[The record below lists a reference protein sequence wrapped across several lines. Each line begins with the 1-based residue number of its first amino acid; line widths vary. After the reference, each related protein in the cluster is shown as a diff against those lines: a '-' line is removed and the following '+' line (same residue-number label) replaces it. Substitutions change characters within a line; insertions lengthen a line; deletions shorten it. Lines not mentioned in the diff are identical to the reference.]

1 MQVGVKG
8 TPEQVAELTEKIGSL
23 VTLSELKITHLGSYD
38 LIFDLD
44 FDLDRMFWTDYL
56 ELEDTPIILG
66 TVGLQLEGLFAEYAV
81 KPNSEIIGMNTLPTF
96 INIELAE
103 VCLVHPDDQVIFE
116 PILEKLGFKCTWVK
130 SRVGFV
136 TPRVVLMIINEA
148 YYTVQ
153 EGTASKEDIDL
164 GMKLGTNYP
173 KGPFEWAEA
182 IGIEYVYL
190 TLEAIYEDTK
200 DPRYK
205 ICPML
210 KTAFLSAL

>member
-44 FDLDRMFWTDYL
+44 FDLDQLFWTEYL
-56 ELEDTPIILG
+56 ILVDTPIILG
-66 TVGLQLEGLFAEYAV
+66 TAGIQLEGLFAEFAV

-96 INIELAE
+96 INRDLAE
-103 VCLVHPDDQVIFE
+103 VCLVHPDDKVIFE
-116 PILEKLGFKCTWVK
+116 PILEKLGFKCSWVK
-130 SRVGFV
+130 SRVGLV

-153 EGTASKEDIDL
+153 EGTASKADIDL

-200 DPRYK
+200 DPRYM
-205 ICPML
+205 ICPLL
-210 KTAFLSAL
+210 KTEFYGV